1 MYYSRLVTSV
11 LAGCVLVLPAGC
23 SHWFGESSSCAFL
36 RHPDFELSQAVL
48 RTATPTNRLT
58 GVADRVRADFSTPPP
73 FDWGEGVMM
82 AGMVRAG
89 VTLESPRHVTFVQTW
104 ADYWRAYGLRRV
116 LDGEGERLQGYCGH
130 WGPGLAVIM
139 LYEQTKDPVYLEMA
153 REVAAFIEKDATRL
167 KDGGLGH
174 WKGNY
179 QLWVDTLYMACPVL
193 ARLSKI
199 DNRPELMDDAVRQLE
214 IYAKRLQD
222 EKTGLF
228 YHMYDEPTD
237 KHTEVLWARGN
248 GWTVMSYVEVLKLLD
263 RSSPAWQ
270 KLQADFKRQVAGLLA
285 TQDPQ
290 TGLWHT
296 VLDRPESY
304 IETSASAMFIYALA
318 EAYRLGLL
326 DQSRE
331 FNKAVV
337 HGWLGLVG
345 KVDRDGRVYDVSG
358 GTGPTGYKDYA
369 EKIRGTYTWGTGAY
383 LLATSELTR

>member
-1 MYYSRLVTSV
+1 MHQSKLVTAICAANALLLPVGCASSSWSGPRPMNEAVCGAVMPASRL
-11 LAGCVLVLPAGC
+11 ALVA
-23 SHWFGESSSCAFL
+23 
-36 RHPDFELSQAVL
+36 Q
-48 RTATPTNRLT
+48 
-58 GVADRVRADFSTPPP
+58 RVRADHPKPPP

-82 AGMVRAG
+82 AGMVQAS
-89 VTLESPRHVTFVQTW
+89 VTSGQPGDVTFVKNW
-104 ADYWRAYGLRRV
+104 ADHWRAYGLRRI
-116 LDGEGERLQGYCGH
+116 LEGEGERLKGYCGH

-139 LYEQTKDPVYLEMA
+139 LYEQTGDSVYLEMA
-153 REVAAFIEKDATRL
+153 RQVAAFIEKDATRL
-167 KDGGLGH
+167 KDSGLGH

-248 GWTVMSYVEVLKLLD
+248 GWTAMSYVEVLKLLD
-263 RSSPAWQ
+263 RSSPTWS
-270 KLQADFKRQVAGLLA
+270 KLRGDFKRQVAGLLA

-290 TGLWHT
+290 SGLWHT

-304 IETSASAMFIYALA
+304 LETSASAMFVYALA
-318 EAYRLGLL
+318 EACRLGLL
-326 DQSRE
+326 DLSPELWRATE
-331 FNKAVV
+331 
-337 HGWLGLVG
+337 HGWVGLVG
-345 KVDRDGRVYDVSG
+345 KVDREGRVYDVSG
-358 GTGPTGYKDYA
+358 GTGPSGYKDYA

-383 LLATSELTR
+383 LLAASELSR

>member
-1 MYYSRLVTSV
+1 MSDWVFNYTSPGWRLGQVAHRV
-11 LAGCVLVLPAGC
+11 
-23 SHWFGESSSCAFL
+23 
-36 RHPDFELSQAVL
+36 QADY
-48 RTATPTNRLT
+48 PQ
-58 GVADRVRADFSTPPP
+58 PPP

-82 AGMVRAG
+82 AGMVQAS
-89 VTLESPRHVTFVQTW
+89 VTSGQPGPAAFVKTW
-104 ADYWRAYGLRRV
+104 ADHWRAHGLRRI
-116 LDGEGERLQGYCGH
+116 LEGEGERLKGYCGH

-199 DNRPELMDDAVRQLE
+199 DSRPELMDDAVRQLE
-214 IYAKRLQD
+214 IYAQRLQD

-248 GWTVMSYVEVLKLLD
+248 GWTAMSYVEVLKLLD
-263 RSSPAWQ
+263 RSSPTWA
-270 KLQADFKRQVAGLLA
+270 KLQGDFKRQVAGLLA

-290 TGLWHT
+290 SGLWHT

-304 IETSASAMFIYALA
+304 IETSASAMFVYALA
-318 EAYRLGLL
+318 EASRLEALEINAELWRAIMQGWAGL
-326 DQSRE
+326 
-331 FNKAVV
+331 A
-337 HGWLGLVG
+337 G
-345 KVDRDGRVYDVSG
+345 KVDREGHVFDVSG

-383 LLATSELTR
+383 LLAASELSR